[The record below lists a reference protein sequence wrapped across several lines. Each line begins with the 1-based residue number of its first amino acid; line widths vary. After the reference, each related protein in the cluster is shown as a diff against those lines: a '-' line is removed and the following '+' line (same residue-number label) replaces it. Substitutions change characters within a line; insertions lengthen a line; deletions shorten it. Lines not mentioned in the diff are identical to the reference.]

1 MVTLHAYILR
11 ELLKAFG
18 LTIVLLSALFTM
30 AGGLY
35 NALRFEG
42 VTPGDLF
49 TVLPMLIP
57 IVVTFTM
64 PVAALFAATIT
75 YGRLAADNEFVAAR
89 AAGVNI
95 HRLFLAAGLLAVF
108 VALFTGLS
116 VNLVIPGFMK
126 RIEYFARGNV
136 RDMAYQRLLQR
147 GYIRYGKA
155 GRDQYILTA
164 QQVLPVGADELVAK
178 GFERPDEHLSY
189 FWVNRPT
196 FLMID
201 AQAELKR
208 FAVAEGGLCQFDTR
222 GRQVRVTV
230 YVKDARDYV
239 LGQAGVGQVKL
250 QKFGP
255 YPAPIRFP
263 VRPSML
269 DLATLVSWRDA
280 PWLSPELD
288 RDIEKLTA
296 KLRAYVFYV
305 YAERRLADGGT
316 LTLQAADGK
325 AVRVRAGSCA
335 ADRKSLALADVTVEQ
350 MVPGM
355 ARPTRF
361 VAPQGR
367 LLAPTN
373 AETGRTTV
381 VIELVRTEQHP
392 VREYNAQALHPD
404 QPFPRDSV
412 RLTGLVP
419 PAKVVEEVS
428 RFTPDQIVDP
438 RVPLPGQEL
447 FSEQR
452 AKLVTEAG
460 KLRRKVKGL
469 IHFRLGFSLSALVTV
484 LMGAAL
490 GVMFRGARALA
501 AFGLACIPFGIVT
514 ILMLM
519 GRQLTEH
526 PSTEAIGPY
535 VIWAGLTFVAIA
547 DAIVLRVGVR
557 R

>member
-1 MVTLHAYILR
+1 MLTLHAYILR

-18 LTIVLLSALFTM
+18 LTIVALSALFTM

-164 QQVLPVGADELVAK
+164 QQVLPVDADELVAK
-178 GFERPDEHLSY
+178 GFERPGEHVSY
-189 FWVNRPT
+189 FWVERPT

-201 AQAELKR
+201 AQAQLKR
-208 FAVAEGGLCQFDTR
+208 FAVAEGGLCQFDTG

-280 PWLSPELD
+280 PWLSPELEH
-288 RDIEKLTA
+288 DIEKLTG
-296 KLRAYVFYV
+296 KLRAYVLYV
-305 YAERRLADGGT
+305 YAEHRLADGGT
-316 LTLQAADGK
+316 LTLRDADGIE
-325 AVRVRAGSCA
+325 VRVRAASCV
-335 ADRKSLALADVTVEQ
+335 ADRKSLSLRDATVEQ
-350 MVPGM
+350 AVAGA
-355 ARPTRF
+355 ARPTRY
-361 VAPQGR
+361 VAPQAR
-367 LLAPTN
+367 LYAPTD
-373 AETGRTTV
+373 AETGQTTV
-381 VIELVRTEQHP
+381 AIELIRTDEHP
-392 VREYNAQALHPD
+392 VREYNARALHPD
-404 QPFPRDSV
+404 RPFPRDSV
-412 RLTGLVP
+412 RLIGLLP
-419 PAKVVEEVS
+419 PAKVMDEVS
-428 RFTPDQIVDP
+428 RFTPAQVVDP
-438 RVPLPGQEL
+438 RVKLPGASL
-447 FSEQR
+447 FAEER
-452 AKLVTEAG
+452 AKLVAEAG
-460 KLRRKVKGL
+460 KLRRKVAGL

-484 LMGAAL
+484 IMGAAL
-490 GVMFRGARALA
+490 GVIFRGSRALA

-526 PSTEAIGPY
+526 PSTETVGPY
-535 VIWAGLTFVAIA
+535 VIWAGLALVAIA
-547 DAIVLRVGVR
+547 DVIVFRVGVR